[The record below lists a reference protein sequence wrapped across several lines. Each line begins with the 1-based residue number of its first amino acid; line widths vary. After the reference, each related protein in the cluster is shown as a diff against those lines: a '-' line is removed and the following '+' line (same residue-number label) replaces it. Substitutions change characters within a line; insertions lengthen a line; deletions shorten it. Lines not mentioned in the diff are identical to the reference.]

1 MIMYSHIP
9 NDSGWNMMY
18 LLMDI
23 VNLGC
28 KITPYR
34 RIGSNVNVVGSHIFE
49 EPGVDQI
56 TLERVPQ
63 FIEARQAAI
72 DTLAAD
78 GITEKA
84 FE

>member
-1 MIMYSHIP
+1 
-9 NDSGWNMMY
+9 MMY

-63 FIEARQAAI
+63 FMEARQAAI